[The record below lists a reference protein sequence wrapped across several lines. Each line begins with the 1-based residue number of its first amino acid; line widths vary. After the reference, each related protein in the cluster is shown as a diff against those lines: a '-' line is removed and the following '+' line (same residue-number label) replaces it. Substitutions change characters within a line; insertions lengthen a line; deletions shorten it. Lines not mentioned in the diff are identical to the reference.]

1 MCLSLGCGITADEH
15 EPSRV
20 IELDIDA
27 KYDTVHNNDGISI
40 FDVTEPGSPRYAMMQ
55 LTEHD
60 GIDVDEDG
68 EYVEIDTTSDAFRAN
83 TILNASDYML
93 RYKEELSGDSATVQV
108 QMLDDLPLLDVA
120 ALASV
125 WPHGNFRSRKQ
136 ADSSGLAEKTAP
148 VANPVGSL
156 TAASMRAVIE
166 RTVQGDLSNLELLA
180 EAEQVPGFT
189 KALREHLHA
198 NPESVQG
205 KPLRTLLG
213 HVHRKCP
220 LVDLSPFLHLSS
232 EDVLEVIEI
241 VANSGDAFSLVL
253 PDLEGLAAAD
263 LRELL
268 SSGLICE
275 LRLGERKLGDLRQFL
290 DIIDGTSVTSFNV
303 PELYARS
310 FAPFD
315 LGQVR
320 NREEYDRFG
329 SMYKPW
335 ESPVPSL
342 PRPKQFPIT
351 QLVFVQW
358 PAARTPPDCLR
369 RRFDDFVMPW
379 SEALTTE
386 TEGRMDSEAM
396 LLSLPMSDYF
406 LSAAQGIKRLPTF
419 VSHLARPGLHGT
431 GLEVGNAVQWMLRRL
446 ALKASP
452 NVIFSRGDTSR
463 TWVSSSHHNDW
474 VNESNITTSKRLGQN
489 THVIV
494 TDIFTAR
501 PNSRSHARRAH
512 SLRQTPSSQ
521 HTRAIRSHIALS
533 TGRVHHRDL
542 LRAQLDRGSCT
553 SAEAALRIRDSRRR
567 R

>member
-1 MCLSLGCGITADEH
+1 LSLGCGITADEH

-20 IELDIDA
+20 IELDVDA

-40 FDVTEPGSPRYAMMQ
+40 FDVTEPSNPRYAMMQ

-60 GIDVDEDG
+60 GIDMDEDG
-68 EYVEIDTTSDAFRAN
+68 EYVEIETTSDAFRAN

-93 RYKEELSGDSATVQV
+93 RYKEELSGVSAMVQV

-136 ADSSGLAEKTAP
+136 ADTSGPTGKSAP
-148 VANPVGSL
+148 AANPVGSL

-166 RTVQGDLSNLELLA
+166 RTMQGDPSNLELLA

-189 KALREHLHA
+189 KALREHLHV

-205 KPLRTLLG
+205 KSLRAILG
-213 HVHRKCP
+213 HVHKKCP
-220 LVDLSPFLHLSS
+220 LVDLSPFLHLSF
-232 EDVLEVIEI
+232 EDILEVIKV
-241 VANSGDAFSLVL
+241 VAGSGDAFSLAL
-253 PDLEGLAAAD
+253 PDLEHLTAAN
-263 LRELL
+263 LHRLL
-268 SSGLICE
+268 SNGLVHE
-275 LRLGERKLGDLRQFL
+275 LRLGKHQVGDLQQFL

-310 FAPFD
+310 FAPVD

-329 SMYKPW
+329 SMYRPW
-335 ESPVPSL
+335 ESPVPVL

-369 RRFDDFVMPW
+369 RRVDDFVMPW

-386 TEGRMDSEAM
+386 TEGRMDFEAM

-431 GLEVGNAVQWMLRRL
+431 GLEVGNAVQGMLRRL
-446 ALKASP
+446 ALEVSLKLVSLPVSDHEVPLQRPCLRARTL
-452 NVIFSRGDTSR
+452 FGDQHPAWMTS
-463 TWVSSSHHNDW
+463 
-474 VNESNITTSKRLGQN
+474 EN
-489 THVIV
+489 TLP
-494 TDIFTAR
+494 A
-501 PNSRSHARRAH
+501 
-512 SLRQTPSSQ
+512 SSQ
-521 HTRAIRSHIALS
+521 QSSLTL
-533 TGRVHHRDL
+533 HR
-542 LRAQLDRGSCT
+542 T
-553 SAEAALRIRDSRRR
+553 T
-567 R
+567 